1 MQGSCTPEIRSVVST
16 TCAKGVRMNA
26 DEILMDTEERMEK
39 ALGVLKHALAGIRT
53 GRANPGLVD
62 SLRIDVY
69 GSPTPIKAIASVGAP
84 EPTQLVIRPFD
95 PGTLKDIEKG
105 IQASGLGFNP
115 QSDGRLIRINIPPL
129 STEVRRKLVA
139 RIKELTEEAKVAI
152 RNVRRDGN
160 KAAEQGQKDK
170 ELTEDD
176 RDRIKE
182 EVQELTKNYENS
194 AVDLATNKEKEVL
207 ED

>member
-1 MQGSCTPEIRSVVST
+1 MSSE
-16 TCAKGVRMNA
+16 
-26 DEILMDTEERMEK
+26 EILLDTEERMEK
-39 ALGVLKHALAGIRT
+39 AIGVLKHALAGIRT

-62 SLRIDVY
+62 SLKVEVY
-69 GSPTPIKAIASVGAP
+69 GSATPIKAIASVGAP
-84 EPTQLVIRPFD
+84 EPTQIVIRPFD

-105 IQASGLGFNP
+105 IMASGLGFNP
-115 QSDGRLIRINIPPL
+115 QNDGRMIRINIPPL

-160 KAAEQGQKDK
+160 KAAEQEQKDK
-170 ELTEDD
+170 VLTEDE
-176 RDRIKE
+176 RDAVKDEI
-182 EVQELTKNYENS
+182 QELTKRFENT
-194 AVDLATNKEKEVL
+194 ATGLADAKEKEVL

>member
-1 MQGSCTPEIRSVVST
+1 MT
-16 TCAKGVRMNA
+16 A

-39 ALGVLKHALAGIRT
+39 ALSVLKHALSGIRT

-62 SLRIDVY
+62 SLRVEVY
-69 GSPTPIKAIASVGAP
+69 GSPTPIKAIASISCP
-84 EPTQLVIRPFD
+84 EPTQIVVRPFD

-105 IQASGLGFNP
+105 IQTSGLGFNP
-115 QSDGRLIRINIPPL
+115 QNDGRLIRINVPPL

-160 KAAEQGQKDK
+160 KAADTSQKDK
-170 ELTEDD
+170 ELTEDE
-176 RDRIKE
+176 RDTVKE
-182 EVQELTKNYENS
+182 EVQELTKKYENAAADMAS
-194 AVDLATNKEKEVL
+194 GKEREVM